1 MEILNVKV
9 GDNMLKV
16 LNIAFDCMGV
26 TDENA
31 IYEYMV
37 YFPGTAYNLN
47 FVLKRE
53 EGRI

>member
-1 MEILNVKV
+1 
-9 GDNMLKV
+9 
-16 LNIAFDCMGV
+16 MGV
-26 TDENA
+26 TDENT
-31 IYEYMV
+31 IYECIV